1 MGVGGGCRVGSV
13 LYLSFQTADSGGSP
27 ASEDWSLLSHGTL
40 RDLTIMLWEAEI
52 SLLRIKW
59 ILFVFFFCKN
69 LLASHFKGVFLLC
82 LEEKTYLGVLPLLFL
97 KGHNVPA

>member
-59 ILFVFFFCKN
+59 ILFVCFFLQESSSQSF
-69 LLASHFKGVFLLC
+69 
-82 LEEKTYLGVLPLLFL
+82 
-97 KGHNVPA
+97 